1 MELLP
6 GARFGISAESSA
18 VAWWG
23 QRLGGER
30 SPGSLTIRVV
40 HSFSG
45 SWTLGF
51 QPWNFSPGI
60 SAPEFQP
67 REEPAP

>member
-23 QRLGGER
+23 QWLDGER
-30 SPGSLTIRVV
+30 SPGSLTIRGV

-45 SWTLGF
+45 SWTPGF
-51 QPWNFSPGI
+51 QPRDFSPGI
-60 SAPEFQP
+60 SVP
-67 REEPAP
+67 EEPAP

>member
-18 VAWWG
+18 AAWRG

-30 SPGSLTIRVV
+30 SPGSLTIRGV
-40 HSFSG
+40 HRFSLL
-45 SWTLGF
+45 SF
-51 QPWNFSPGI
+51 QP
-60 SAPEFQP
+60 
-67 REEPAP
+67 